1 MRMHLLELQR
11 RIGAWAASR
20 GRDDRGAVSTETAI
34 ITALVGVAAVTL
46 ATFLAGN
53 ILNWQASIPTP

>member
-1 MRMHLLELQR
+1 MHLLDWQR

-20 GRDDRGAVSTETAI
+20 AQDDRGAVSTETAI

-46 ATFLAGN
+46 ATFLAQN
-53 ILNWQASIPTP
+53 IFNWQASIPTP